1 MRDVTALIPAAGL
14 GTRMVPATKETPKE
28 MLPVPFEDDGGLVFK
43 PFIQLVYE
51 SLYTAGVR
59 TFVVVVGR
67 GKRILQDHFV
77 VDWGLHETLVRKGK
91 KREAAWLERF
101 YSMVEDSTIIW
112 VDQPEP
118 RGLGD
123 AVLRG
128 LRAVSTPHVLIHL
141 GDILLHRPG
150 HNPVRDLLG
159 ALECPECPGTIGL
172 ISVDDPRSYGVAIP
186 GDPVGCEARGSL
198 GGLFR
203 VKGLVEK
210 PREPPSRYAITGVY
224 VLPARPL
231 EEALLETGRNPSTGE
246 LELTDALQLL
256 AERTGLCGA
265 IVEGVSYL
273 DIGRPERYLW
283 TIRMLAGDRC

>member
-1 MRDVTALIPAAGL
+1 MLSVTALIPAAGL

-28 MLPVPFEDDGGLVFK
+28 MLPVPFEDDGGLAFK

-51 SLYTAGVR
+51 SLYAAGVR
-59 TFVVVVGR
+59 TFVIVVGR

-91 KREAAWLERF
+91 TREAAWLERF
-101 YSMVEDSTIIW
+101 YSMLENSTIIW

-128 LRAVSTPHVLIHL
+128 LKAVNTPHVLIHL
-141 GDILLHRPG
+141 GDILLHSPR
-150 HNPVRDLLG
+150 HNPVRDLLSTLG
-159 ALECPECPGTIGL
+159 CSECPGTIGL
-172 ISVDDPRSYGVAIP
+172 IRVEDPRSYGVAIP
-186 GDPVGCEARGSL
+186 GDPVGCGASGSVA
-198 GGLFR
+198 GLFR
-203 VKGLVEK
+203 VRGLVEK
-210 PREPPSRYAITGVY
+210 PREPPSSYAITGVY
-224 VLPARPL
+224 LLPSRSL
-231 EEALLETGRNPSTGE
+231 EEALASTERNPSTGE

-256 AERTGLCGA
+256 AGRTGLCGA

-273 DIGRPERYLW
+273 DIGRPERYLE